1 MTLINEFENTTIPQ
15 TIPFENSI
23 TPLAAND
30 AKSDGH
36 RKSDRSFEDNIEN
49 TLHLHDLPNM
59 HNNHLQE
66 LPVPPMMPSD
76 QVSMMNLN
84 ATEHVER
91 LRYFLATAP
100 LNWQQEEQIRR
111 HLLPSGE
118 YVSCVLWNN
127 IFHISGTD
135 IVRILVFRFQAYGR
149 PVRNIKKFE
158 EGIFSDLRNLKP
170 GVDASLEEPRSGFL
184 ELMYKHNCIRT
195 QKKQKV
201 FFWYSVPHDRLF
213 VDALERDLKREALGI
228 TPTTLPIHPPPPL
241 PMILGPPRSPKEIE
255 EDKQNNHYQ
264 DDPMMKQTIATTDIM
279 TPPAVDDAGSAQM
292 ANLNE
297 FQVPGLNFQSNIPF
311 DPLMNQEM
319 MHPMTTA
326 TQDAAKSIEEEN
338 GQNQMFYNNLSLPYQ
353 YDYMASLAMSP
364 LSSTQSSPNMRASD
378 EEERQYQCSYDSC
391 RKKFKRLEHLKRHE
405 RIHSGE
411 KPYECKDC
419 GKRFTRS
426 DNLSN
431 HMRVHR
437 KKEE

>member
-1 MTLINEFENTTIPQ
+1 MTAFNSATLPHHPFHTEDMNLENQLKERP
-15 TIPFENSI
+15 
-23 TPLAAND
+23 
-30 AKSDGH
+30 
-36 RKSDRSFEDNIEN
+36 FEDNIEN
-49 TLHLHDLPNM
+49 TMHPPDLHCLPHHDLHEM
-59 HNNHLQE
+59 SAT
-66 LPVPPMMPSD
+66 PMMTAEQAP
-76 QVSMMNLN
+76 MMNLN

-118 YVSCVLWNN
+118 YVSCVLWDN

-170 GVDASLEEPRSGFL
+170 GVDAALEEPRSQFL

-228 TPTTLPIHPPPPL
+228 SPTTLPIHPPPPL

-255 EDKQNNHYQ
+255 DDKQNNHYSEENKL
-264 DDPMMKQTIATTDIM
+264 DGNMI
-279 TPPAVDDAGSAQM
+279 PPPTVDASD
-292 ANLNE
+292 
-297 FQVPGLNFQSNIPF
+297 FQVPGLSFNGAAAIPF
-311 DPLMNQEM
+311 DPLMGQDM
-319 MHPMTTA
+319 MNPLSPVA
-326 TQDAAKSIEEEN
+326 QSDNNDAESAH
-338 GQNQMFYNNLSLPYQ
+338 NQMFYNNIPLQPYQ

-364 LSSTQSSPNMRASD
+364 LSSAQSSPQLRASD
-378 EEERQYQCSYDSC
+378 DDERQYQCSYDTC

-411 KPYECKDC
+411 KPYECKEC

-437 KKEE
+437 KNSKDIE

>member
-1 MTLINEFENTTIPQ
+1 MTFENNPQ
-15 TIPFENSI
+15 TVSL
-23 TPLAAND
+23 PLLAID
-30 AKSDGH
+30 CKTDSLAKSD
-36 RKSDRSFEDNIEN
+36 RQFEDNIEN
-49 TLHLHDLPNM
+49 TMQKQEFQELQHGQG
-59 HNNHLQE
+59 LQE
-66 LPVPPMMPSD
+66 LPVPPMMPSE
-76 QVSMMNLN
+76 QVSMMNVN

-100 LNWQQEEQIRR
+100 LNWLQEEQIRK

-228 TPTTLPIHPPPPL
+228 SPTTMPIHPPPPL

-255 EDKQNNHYQ
+255 EDKHNNHYRE
-264 DDPMMKQTIATTDIM
+264 DGMKQMNDNM
-279 TPPAVDDAGSAQM
+279 MPPPQVEESSVQM
-292 ANLNE
+292 ANMSE
-297 FQVPGLNFQSNIPF
+297 FQVPGLSFPSAIPF
-311 DPLMNQEM
+311 DPLMGQDM
-319 MHPMTTA
+319 MNPIDTPPTEADSAH
-326 TQDAAKSIEEEN
+326 
-338 GQNQMFYNNLSLPYQ
+338 NQMFYNNLTMPYQ

-364 LSSTQSSPNMRASD
+364 LSSAHSSPQMRASD
-378 EEERQYQCSYDSC
+378 DEERQYQCSYDTC

-411 KPYECKDC
+411 KPYECKEC

-437 KKEE
+437 KKDE